1 MVGIS
6 STSVKEGRCRSAC
19 QSQSLT
25 SRICA
30 ANGGICPTPAD
41 GTALLLVARVALL
54 ADARENAVDTKV
66 LRTIIV
72 FMKNITLSADEAMI
86 GQARATARA
95 QKTTLNQLFRNWLSE
110 LAGRQERDQRLAAL
124 MDRLDYVKSGGPF
137 SREESNER

>member
-1 MVGIS
+1 M
-6 STSVKEGRCRSAC
+6 
-19 QSQSLT
+19 
-25 SRICA
+25 
-30 ANGGICPTPAD
+30 PAD

-110 LAGRQERDQRLAAL
+110 LAGRQVRDQRLAAL